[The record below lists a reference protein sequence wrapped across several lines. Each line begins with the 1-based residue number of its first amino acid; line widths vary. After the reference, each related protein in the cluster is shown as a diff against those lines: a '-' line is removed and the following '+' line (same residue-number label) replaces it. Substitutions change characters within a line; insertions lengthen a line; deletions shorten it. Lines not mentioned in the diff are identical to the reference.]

1 MRPSARPGISEV
13 LRPPIAADLHAAGHV
28 LVEAAENVA
37 RTLLEWLQGRQAIAT
52 LGDVPADHVVAV
64 VIDRA
69 DRRSAQA

>member
-1 MRPSARPGISEV
+1 
-13 LRPPIAADLHAAGHV
+13 
-28 LVEAAENVA
+28 VEAAENVA